1 MLGFNITI
9 MTQWYEAL
17 FSNYA
22 IKYDDEVFT
31 KGTLAEVDFLEKEIG
46 GNRDLKIL
54 DIGCGTG
61 RHSIEL
67 ARRGYRVRGIDLSEN
82 MLQRAKEKAIEA
94 GILIDFQQADART
107 FHFSEQFGL
116 VIMLCEAGF
125 SLMET
130 DEMNFSILKNA
141 VDSVAPGGK
150 LIFTCLNALF
160 PLYHSVKELV
170 DNGTQ
175 GVHEGSF
182 DVMHFRGFSTYDFTD
197 DNGKELKLSCS
208 ERYYAPSEITFMLRQ
223 LGVSKV
229 EIFGGEIGAF
239 ERNRPLQ
246 TTDYELLV
254 VVEK

>member
-1 MLGFNITI
+1 

-22 IKYDDEVFT
+22 NKYDDESFT
-31 KGTLAEVDFLEKEIG
+31 KGTFTEVDFLENEISCDK
-46 GNRDLKIL
+46 NINIL

-67 ARRGYRVRGIDLSEN
+67 ARRGYTVKGIDLSEN
-82 MLQRAKEKAIEA
+82 MLARAKEKALEA
-94 GILIDFQQADART
+94 GVSIDFQQADART
-107 FHFSEQFGL
+107 FHFPEQFGL
-116 VIMLCEAGF
+116 VIMLCEGAF

-130 DEMNFSILKNA
+130 DEMNFSILRNA
-141 VDSVAPGGK
+141 VEALKPGGK
-150 LIFTCLNALF
+150 FIFTCLNALF

-175 GVHEGSF
+175 GIHEGNF
-182 DVMHFRGFSTYDFTD
+182 DVMQFRDFSTYKITD
-197 DNGKELKLSCS
+197 DNGSENEYSCN

-229 EIFGGEIGAF
+229 DVFGGEIGAF
-239 ERNRPLQ
+239 ERNRPLK
-246 TTDYELLV
+246 TDDYELLV
-254 VVEK
+254 IAEK

>member
-1 MLGFNITI
+1 

-22 IKYDDEVFT
+22 IKYDDEIFT
-31 KGTLAEVDFLEKEIG
+31 KGTLAEVDFLENEIG
-46 GNRDLKIL
+46 KNREINIL

-67 ARRGYRVRGIDLSEN
+67 ARRGYNVNGIDLSEN
-82 MLQRAKEKAIEA
+82 MLQRAKVKAHEA
-94 GILIDFQQADART
+94 GVIVDFLQADARA
-107 FHFSEQFGL
+107 FHYPEQFGL

-141 VDSVAPGGK
+141 VDALIPGGK
-150 LIFTCLNALF
+150 FVFTCLNALF

-170 DNGTQ
+170 DSGSD
-175 GVHEGSF
+175 GIHEGNF
-182 DVMHFRGFSTYDFTD
+182 DVMQFRNFSTYTTTD
-197 DNGKELKLSCS
+197 DSGNEMILSCN
-208 ERYYAPSEITFMLRQ
+208 ERYYAPSEITFLLKQ

-229 EIFGGEIGAF
+229 EIFGGEFGAF
-239 ERNRPLQ
+239 KRDRPLR
-246 TTDYELLV
+246 TEDYELLV

>member
-1 MLGFNITI
+1 MGFKNTI

-22 IKYDDEVFT
+22 IKYDNEVFT
-31 KGTLAEVDFLEKEIG
+31 KGTLKEVDFLEKEID

-67 ARRGYRVRGIDLSEN
+67 ARRGFQVTGIDLSEN

-94 GILIDFQQADART
+94 GISVDFQQADARS
-107 FHFSEQFGL
+107 FHLSEQFGL

-141 VDSVAPGGK
+141 VDAVAPGGK

-175 GVHEGSF
+175 GIHEGSF
-182 DVMHFRGFSTYDFTD
+182 DIMQFREFSTYIPTD
-197 DNGKELKLSCS
+197 DSGKELNLSCN
-208 ERYYAPSEITFMLRQ
+208 ERFYAPSEITFMLKQ

-239 ERNRPLQ
+239 ERNRPLL